1 MIAPNLQNWK
11 LRLRK
16 LKWFPKI
23 SKFSKLYNKGSNQL
37 YLTIRPEFLKVCVF
51 SRPVVFDSLESYGL
65 QPVRLLC
72 PWDFSSKN
80 TGVDYHFLLQEI
92 FPSQGSNLCLLCLL
106 HWQADS
112 LPLSHLGNLPYS
124 AIKRNKVLM
133 HATTQR
139 NLENSTL
146 KEIMHK
152 RLHII

>member
-80 TGVDYHFLLQEI
+80 TGVDYHFLFRGSSPPRGQKASSM
-92 FPSQGSNLCLLCLL
+92 FPAL
-106 HWQADS
+106 QADS
-112 LPLSHLGNLPYS
+112 LPRSLWG
-124 AIKRNKVLM
+124 A
-133 HATTQR
+133 
-139 NLENSTL
+139 L
-146 KEIMHK
+146 KELLSIEKVHTNKQKTTCHK
-152 RLHII
+152 IREPCPFYQQLSF